1 MRCGGVVVLYWA
13 YWPRLADVVIRG
25 GAVRS
30 PPARSS
36 PRAARSSQR
45 AARIGST
52 FWKPRA
58 GAAAPMGSCKLGW
71 SGNSISFSVVSDVSY
86 VRWLLVAAL
95 RAPRLSSRRALAV
108 ARACC
113 PIEVVVAA
121 QLVTFVWSVAGVR
134 RVAAVAPAAHAAATA
149 GRPVATKCAHADLTF
164 LLVSSGT
171 CDCCKPPA
179 IFVLP
184 DEHCRFRTR
193 RRPKSASRLCHH
205 HQSHLVSSSR
215 VAIERESSE
224 LVAPTFRALY

>member
-36 PRAARSSQR
+36 PRAARSSQC

-113 PIEVVVAA
+113 PIEKGRGRSAA
-121 QLVTFVWSVAGVR
+121 RDICLERCR
-134 RVAAVAPAAHAAATA
+134 RPA
-149 GRPVATKCAHADLTF
+149 GR
-164 LLVSSGT
+164 
-171 CDCCKPPA
+171 
-179 IFVLP
+179 
-184 DEHCRFRTR
+184 R
-193 RRPKSASRLCHH
+193 RRPGRTCRSYRRPPGRYEVRARRPDLPFGQQRNLRLLQATCNFCAA
-205 HQSHLVSSSR
+205 R
-215 VAIERESSE
+215 
-224 LVAPTFRALY
+224 